1 MLALLSGS
9 ELSVQPLTVNGM
21 TKVGENQLPAW
32 VRQGITQTV
41 AHTYKYVDME
51 ARLSARLAPP
61 ERKQGKFDAV
71 VDTLFSVGDGVM
83 KALASVEI
91 SIKSGKMMELDLTLP
106 DEINLI
112 NVTAPSLRD
121 HKLNEEGKILQLMF
135 TQELEGTLR
144 IEVAY
149 EVVLGGGQEK
159 VTVPAIH
166 VNGADMEQGRL
177 AVEALT
183 AVEVQ
188 PADIKRVIPLDVQEL
203 PRQLTLRTTN
213 PILLAYKYVH
223 TDPPFNLVLEV
234 KHHAEMQVQVAAI
247 DRASYQTL
255 VTRHGLAL
263 SRVVYQI
270 RNRRKQFL
278 KVILPEQSE
287 LWSAMLSG
295 HPVKPARGDQESV
308 VLVPLLKS
316 ATPFQVEIVYATAIS
331 GMGFSGSLS
340 SELPVPDIVE
350 TQSTWDVFLPP
361 SLSYGRVDTNMTVA
375 VANDFVPDMNHLA
388 DASFQQAVDER
399 ASKGGSD
406 IAVEGTSGVLPLRIQ
421 VPQRGIHYRFEK
433 LFANRGE
440 ERASFTVNY
449 ASTGAQTSGILLV
462 VLSILALA
470 ALAASRFGLIPKIG
484 KSKSTTLAGTTLLIA
499 LLAIIFLNAAPLWAA
514 IATPIAILVFA
525 KSRDGG

>member
-1 MLALLSGS
+1 
-9 ELSVQPLTVNGM
+9 
-21 TKVGENQLPAW
+21 
-32 VRQGITQTV
+32 
-41 AHTYKYVDME
+41 
-51 ARLSARLAPP
+51 
-61 ERKQGKFDAV
+61 
-71 VDTLFSVGDGVM
+71 
-83 KALASVEI
+83 
-91 SIKSGKMMELDLTLP
+91 
-106 DEINLI
+106 
-112 NVTAPSLRD
+112 
-121 HKLNEEGKILQLMF
+121 MF

-149 EVVLGGGQEK
+149 ELVLGGGQEK

-188 PADIKRVIPLDVQEL
+188 PADSNRVIPLDVQEL

-223 TDPPFNLVLEV
+223 TEPPFSLVLEV

-278 KVILPEQSE
+278 KVVLPEESE
-287 LWSAMLSG
+287 LWSAMLSS

-316 ATPFQVEIVYATAIS
+316 AAPFQVEIVYATAIP

-340 SELPVPDIVE
+340 SQLPLPDIVE
-350 TQSTWDVFLPP
+350 THSTWDVFLPP

-375 VANDFVPDMNHLA
+375 LANDFISDMNTLA
-388 DASFQQAVDER
+388 DTSFQQAVDER
-399 ASKGGSD
+399 AGKGGAD
-406 IAVEGTSGVLPLRIQ
+406 IAVEGTSGVLPLEIQ
-421 VPQRGIHYRFEK
+421 VPQRGIRYRFEK

-440 ERASFTVNY
+440 ERASFTVHY
-449 ASTGAQTSGILLV
+449 ASTGARTSGILLL
-462 VLSILALA
+462 VLAILALCGLVA
-470 ALAASRFGLIPKIG
+470 TRLGLIPAFG
-484 KSKSTTLAGTTLLIA
+484 PTKSATLAGASLVIALFAIFFLGVSPVWLAVTAGLAGLLIA
-499 LLAIIFLNAAPLWAA
+499 
-514 IATPIAILVFA
+514 V